1 MIFLVKLVGWVLF
14 YKSMITMGVVG
25 AGLIFEAIQ
34 VLRPSFHS
42 NLVSHEQVVE
52 IFFET
57 ECSNKA
63 QLMFE
68 QSLVNGFQTKGE

>member
-1 MIFLVKLVGWVLF
+1 MIFLVKLFGWVLF
-14 YKSMITMGVVG
+14 YKSMMTMGAIG
-25 AGLIFEAIQ
+25 AVLIFEAIQ
-34 VLRPSFHS
+34 VLRLSFHS

-63 QLMFE
+63 QLMLE

>member
-14 YKSMITMGVVG
+14 YKSMMTMGVVS

-34 VLRPSFHS
+34 VLRPWFHS
-42 NLVSHEQVVE
+42 NLVLHEQVVE
-52 IFFET
+52 IFFDT
-57 ECSNKA
+57 ECPNKA

-68 QSLVNGFQTKGE
+68 QSLFNGFQTKGE